1 MTEPVSELAYPIG
14 DQETWNTELDVEI
27 LAQRVR
33 LCREAQENE
42 KGKLLEDLLV
52 WLLAHVPGFT
62 VGQPHI
68 WSQDGSQELDLL
80 VWNEQA
86 PPGVLPSFGDCIIVE
101 CKNWSGKVGS
111 AEIAWMAWKLM
122 QGHVETG
129 ILVAANGVTGSTSA
143 ERNGHSVMWAANRE
157 GYRILLVTLDDIDV
171 LTSTEDFVR
180 LLKRRKMALAAK
192 ENPLDY

>member
-1 MTEPVSELAYPIG
+1 MTEPLSEFAYPIG
-14 DQETWNTELDVEI
+14 DQDTWSAEFNVDV

-33 LCREAQENE
+33 RCREAQGNE
-42 KGKLLEDLLV
+42 KGKLLENLLV
-52 WLLAHVPGFT
+52 WLLAHVPGFI
-62 VGQPHI
+62 VGQPNV
-68 WSQDGSQELDLL
+68 WSEDGSQELDLL

-129 ILVAANGVTGSTSA
+129 ILIAANGVTGSTSS
-143 ERNGHSVMWAANRE
+143 ERNGHSAMWAANRE
-157 GYRILLVTLDDIDV
+157 GYRILLVTLDDIAG
-171 LTSTEDFVR
+171 LTSSEDFVG
-180 LLKRRKMALAAK
+180 LLKLRKMALAAK
-192 ENPLDY
+192 GNPLDY